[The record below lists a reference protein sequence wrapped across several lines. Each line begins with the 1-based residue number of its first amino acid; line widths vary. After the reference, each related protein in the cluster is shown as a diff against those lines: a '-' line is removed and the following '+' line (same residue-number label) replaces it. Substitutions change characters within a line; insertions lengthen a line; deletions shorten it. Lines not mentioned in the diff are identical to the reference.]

1 MSKRELQI
9 PTDKILP
16 NNVQEDILLRSP
28 STTPDKG
35 LRDLLFTK
43 KINGS
48 NCSHY
53 DIAPTE
59 SQAIKRG
66 DIPSL
71 LHFSNEEQEIP
82 LSEEVFENFG
92 LDLKLGIINE

>member
-1 MSKRELQI
+1 MPKRELQI

-28 STTPDKG
+28 STIPDKG

-43 KINGS
+43 KVNGS
-48 NCSHY
+48 NCSYY

-59 SQAIKRG
+59 NQAIKRG
-66 DIPSL
+66 DIPNL

>member
-1 MSKRELQI
+1 MPKRELQI

-28 STTPDKG
+28 STIPDKG

-48 NCSHY
+48 NCSYY